1 MLKRLL
7 RGIMDHNA
15 LNNVARLTKKLSAA
29 FIEAPGS
36 LIFLPV
42 QSAAHTMI
50 PLL

>member
-7 RGIMDHNA
+7 RGIMDHHA
-15 LNNVARLTKKLSAA
+15 LNNVARLAKELSAA
-29 FIEAPGS
+29 IIETPVS

-42 QSAAHTMI
+42 QSAAHTVI